1 MYFGT
6 SNVTSKQDWLG
17 QTRQARLG
25 LSEYREDV
33 GHLNDGSPRWR
44 IGEQVVV
51 VGVDRVESVDVVVG
65 VDSDVVDVVVG
76 VDSED
81 FVVVGVDSDMVVV
94 GVESA
99 DVVAVGVAN
108 VVTV

>member
-1 MYFGT
+1 M
-6 SNVTSKQDWLG
+6 
-17 QTRQARLG
+17 
-25 LSEYREDV
+25 
-33 GHLNDGSPRWR
+33 
-44 IGEQVVV
+44 
-51 VGVDRVESVDVVVG
+51 ESADVVVG
-65 VDSDVVDVVVG
+65 VDSDVVYAVVG

-94 GVESA
+94 GVEST